1 MIINDNSDILLTFSW
16 GNFTHGVSGHLF
28 ECIEYYYILKNHF
41 NVKILIPENIKNYK
55 EIIESKYDFEKDEI
69 RDILSN
75 TIFSVKPTLVKTNN
89 IFFVDGSWKNIKRS
103 NILYKKILCF
113 ACGDFSILEQD
124 EATVLL
130 DYRVYNKV
138 PPKSFNYKKKL
149 LLKKL
154 KKPVKSENRVLIY
167 ATENCRDTD
176 YDTENS
182 LKVKKED
189 LPILNIFEKF
199 NKYVYTPVSRKFDC
213 SPRFLVEC
221 KYFNKEIEFY
231 NIDYWKED
239 RGLYYRWKDIEEDF
253 DSLILE
259 EEDEIIDILK
269 SIIFPIQ

>member
-1 MIINDNSDILLTFSW
+1 MIINDDSDILLTFSW

-28 ECIEYYYILKNHF
+28 ECIEYYYILKNQF

-55 EIIESKYDFEKDEI
+55 ETIESKYNFEKDEI
-69 RDILSN
+69 RDILEN
-75 TIFSVKPTLVKTNN
+75 TIFSVKPALVKTNN

-113 ACGDFSILEQD
+113 ACGDLSILEQD
-124 EATVLL
+124 ESTVLL
-130 DYRVYNKV
+130 DYRVYDKV
-138 PPKSFNYKKKL
+138 PSKSFNYKKKL

-154 KKPVKSENRVLIY
+154 KKPVKSENKVLIY

-221 KYFNKEIEFY
+221 RYFNKEIEFY

-239 RGLYYRWKDIEEDF
+239 RGLYYRWRDIEEDF
-253 DSLILE
+253 ESLILE
-259 EEDEIIDILK
+259 ENDEIIDILK
-269 SIIFPIQ
+269 SIIQ